1 MTLSS
6 LRILPRLSR
15 VLLASLACACTLA
28 LPSASLAQSSRQHEL
43 EERTS
48 TELGKLTPLT
58 DAKNWDGALA
68 LLQGLKSKVKPDSY
82 DIAIISDIEAKVY
95 LQKGDYAKAIPPW
108 EQALRLTDEHQYLS
122 PSAVQELIYFLAQ
135 IYYQEATSSKDAA
148 LQQQYFGRAVSYLER
163 WLKNTDKPDRDP
175 TRQEAQLFFAN
186 VLYNQAVLNPD
197 NINQN
202 LLNRAEAE
210 VEKGLRMTPRP
221 KDTFYLILLAIAQQK
236 GDMVR
241 LAELLE
247 LLVKMSPAKK
257 DYWSQLG
264 GVYLN
269 LAAAQEKDPKQA
281 KEFNTRAI
289 LAIERAQALGFMKT
303 PKENYT
309 LVGIYFNVGQFGRA
323 TEILHTGL
331 RDGSID
337 NELKN
342 WELLI
347 YSYQQVDKPF
357 QAIEAAREGSKHFP
371 QSGQL
376 EYQAAQ
382 IFYSLNKAED
392 AYRLLQSAIDKG
404 QLERPGAVHGF
415 LAYICWELG
424 KLNEAVAAIDKA
436 LSFPDAQR
444 DTQLPSLK
452 RAVEDAIRE
461 REAAISGA
469 KTASF

>member
-6 LRILPRLSR
+6 LRTLPHLSR
-15 VLLASLACACTLA
+15 ALLARLACACALA
-28 LPSASLAQSSRQHEL
+28 LPSASFAQEARQHEL

-58 DAKNWDGALA
+58 EAKNWDGALA
-68 LLQGLKSKVKPDSY
+68 LLQGLKPKVKPDSY
-82 DIAIISDIEAKVY
+82 DIAIISDVEAKVY
-95 LQKGDYAKAIPPW
+95 LQKGEYAKAIPPW
-108 EQALRLTDEHQYLS
+108 EHALRLTDQHQYLS
-122 PSAVQELIYFLAQ
+122 PNAVQELIYFLAQ
-135 IYYQEATSSKDAA
+135 IYYQEATASKDSA
-148 LQQQYFGRAVSYLER
+148 LQQQYFGKAVGYLER
-163 WLKNTDKPDRDP
+163 WLKNTDKPDRD
-175 TRQEAQLFFAN
+175 TARQEAQLFYAN
-186 VLYNQAVLNPD
+186 VLYNQAVLNPE
-197 NINQN
+197 NINKD
-202 LLNRAEAE
+202 LLNKAEIE
-210 VEKGLRMTPRP
+210 VEKGLQMTPRP
-221 KDTFYLILLAIAQQK
+221 KDTFYLILLAITQQK

-269 LAAAQEKDPKQA
+269 LAAAQEKDAKKA

-323 TEILHTGL
+323 TEILHSGL

-347 YSYQQVDKPF
+347 YSYQQVDKPL
-357 QAIEAAREGSKHFP
+357 QAIEAAKEGSKHFP
-371 QSGQL
+371 NSGQL

-382 IFYSLNKAED
+382 IFYSLNKADD
-392 AYRLLQSAIDKG
+392 AYRLLQSAIAKG

-436 LSFPDAQR
+436 LTFPDAQR

-452 RAVEDAIRE
+452 RAVEDALRE
-461 REAAISGA
+461 REAATAGA
-469 KTASF
+469 KTASL

>member
-1 MTLSS
+1 MCACALALSS
-6 LRILPRLSR
+6 
-15 VLLASLACACTLA
+15 ASF
-28 LPSASLAQSSRQHEL
+28 AQEGRQHEL

-58 DAKNWDGALA
+58 EAKNWDGALA
-68 LLQGLKSKVKPDSY
+68 LLQGLKPKVKPDSY
-82 DIAIISDIEAKVY
+82 DIAIISDVEAKVY
-95 LQKGDYAKAIPPW
+95 LQKGEYAKAIPPW
-108 EQALRLTDEHQYLS
+108 EHALRLTDQHQYLS
-122 PSAVQELIYFLAQ
+122 PTAVQELIYFLAQ
-135 IYYQEATSSKDAA
+135 IYYQEATSSKDPA
-148 LQQQYFGRAVSYLER
+148 LQQQYFGKAVGYLER
-163 WLKNTDKPDRDP
+163 WLKNTEKPDRDQA
-175 TRQEAQLFFAN
+175 RQEAQLFYAN
-186 VLYNQAVLNPD
+186 VLYNQAVLNPEK
-197 NINQN
+197 INLQ
-202 LLNRAEAE
+202 LLDKAEAE
-210 VEKGLRMTPRP
+210 VEKGLRMTARP

-236 GDMVR
+236 NDMVR

-269 LAAAQEKDPKQA
+269 LAAAQEKDPKKA

-289 LAIERAQALGFMKT
+289 LAIERAQTLGFMKT

-323 TEILHTGL
+323 TEILHSGL
-331 RDGSID
+331 RDGTID

-357 QAIEAAREGSKHFP
+357 QAIEAAKEGSKHFTD
-371 QSGQL
+371 SGQL

-382 IFYSLNKAED
+382 IYYSLNKAED

-424 KLNEAVAAIDKA
+424 KLNEAIEAIDKA
-436 LSFPDAQR
+436 LGFPDAQR

-452 RAVEDAIRE
+452 RAVEDALRE
-461 REAAISGA
+461 REAATAGA
-469 KTASF
+469 KTASL